1 MGNKFVSD
9 NFGLNYEVFWC
20 EKQWET

>member
-1 MGNKFVSD
+1 MGNKFVYD
-9 NFGLNYEVFWC
+9 NFGLNYEVFWR